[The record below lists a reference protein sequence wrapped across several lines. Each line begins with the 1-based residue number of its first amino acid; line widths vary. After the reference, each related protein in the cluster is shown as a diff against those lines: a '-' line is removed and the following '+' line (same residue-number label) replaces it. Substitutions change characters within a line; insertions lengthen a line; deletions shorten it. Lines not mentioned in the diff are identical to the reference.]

1 MYKKI
6 TCIILSVLILG
17 LSLTS
22 VLKPPMEYS
31 EAERR
36 KLLAF
41 PTFTL
46 SSFKSGNFA
55 SNFESASL
63 DQFPLRDEFRALKAL
78 AQQYLFSFSD
88 NNGFYVEDGFVVKQ
102 LYPLNETSVK
112 NAAKKMTELYEKYLA
127 SANNIVVA
135 VAPDKGCY
143 LADKSGHLSLE
154 YTKLCEILKSN
165 ANFGSFVAL
174 DDVLSADCYYKTDTH
189 WRQDKILPAADKIA
203 SALGVELENNYTIST
218 ATDNFYGVYYG
229 QSALLLAPEAINYIQ
244 SPDTDVSVVYNAEN
258 KTTGGIYD
266 FDKLSG
272 KDPYEF
278 FLSGSVSLLNITNPN
293 QTNGKRLV
301 VFRDSFGSSLVPYFI
316 SEYSEI
322 TVIDTRYISPSLLSE
337 YVDFSDCDVL
347 FIYSTLLLNDSY
359 ALK

>member
-17 LSLTS
+17 LSFVC
-22 VLKPPMEYS
+22 VLKPNMEYS

-36 KLLAF
+36 KLLSF
-41 PTFTL
+41 PTFTF
-46 SSFKSGNFA
+46 SSFKSGTFA

-63 DQFPLRDEFRALKAL
+63 DQFPLRDKFRTLKAL
-78 AQQYLFSFSD
+78 AQQYIFGFSD
-88 NNGFYVEDGFVVKQ
+88 NNGFYVEDGFAVKQ
-102 LYPLNETSVK
+102 LYPLNEASVK
-112 NAAKKMTELYEKYLA
+112 NAASKINELYEKYL
-127 SANNIVVA
+127 SSTSNIVVA

-143 LADKSGHLSLE
+143 LAEQSGHLSLE
-154 YTKLCEILKSN
+154 YSKLCEILKSN
-165 ANFGSFVAL
+165 VSFGNFVAL

-189 WRQDKILPAADKIA
+189 WRQDKILPVAEKIA
-203 SALGVELENNYTIST
+203 AELGIELENNYTIST

-229 QSALLLAPEAINYIQ
+229 QSALPLEAESINYIQ
-244 SPDTDVSVVYNAEN
+244 NPDIDISSVYNAEN
-258 KTTGGIYD
+258 GTTERVYN

-293 QTNGKRLV
+293 QTNGRHLV
-301 VFRDSFGSSLVPYFI
+301 VFRDSFGSSLIPYLI
-316 SEYSEI
+316 SAYSEI
-322 TVIDTRYISPSLLSE
+322 TVIDTRYISPSLLGE

-359 ALK
+359 TLK